1 MNFWILSGSLLAFLT
16 YFSLWKQIRSDEDEV
31 EQNFLTWFLWGIL
44 DLIIAIAL
52 IIQGGNFLL
61 VSVYAAGGLVSAF
74 FIWRINGFSWTWFDL
89 FVVFL
94 VFVSM
99 VIWYHSGEWMATIVS
114 TIAMLIASI
123 PQLVDA
129 WKKPENMPLVAYF
142 SYFVANVLTTA
153 GGQDWS
159 VKERFYPVSAGAF
172 CFLIAVMAARKFYLE
187 SATKPDFTAEP

>member
-16 YFSLWKQIRSDEDEV
+16 YFPLWKQIRSDEDEV

-142 SYFVANVLTTA
+142 SYFVANVLTTV

-159 VKERFYPVSAGAF
+159 VKERFYPAT
-172 CFLIAVMAARKFYLE
+172 CAVLCLLFVLFAARRFYLE